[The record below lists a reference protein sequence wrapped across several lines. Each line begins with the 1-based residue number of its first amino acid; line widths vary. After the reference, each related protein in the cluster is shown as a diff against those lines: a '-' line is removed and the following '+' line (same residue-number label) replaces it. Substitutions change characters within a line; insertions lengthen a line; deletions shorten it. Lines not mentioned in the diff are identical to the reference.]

1 MNDPNTALQ
10 IVDLTKVYWIV
21 GALVV
26 ANMSTIGTI
35 LFWAAK
41 GLWWISKL
49 DARVSTNTKDVN
61 QAHSSIRR
69 LREEISD
76 A

>member
-1 MNDPNTALQ
+1 MNEAQTAMQ
-10 IVDLTKVYWIV
+10 IVDLTKVYWVV

-41 GLWWISKL
+41 ALWWVSKL
-49 DARVSTNTKDVN
+49 DARVATNTKDVN
-61 QAHSSIRR
+61 QAHKSIRE
-69 LREEISD
+69 LREEIQD